1 MEGLEGRGLTTFR
14 SRVRMRIFPQNW
26 KFYGNLGTAHK
37 YLKYFFIFRFL
48 KRGEGLILQK
58 IENLRKNLKKCEKGG
73 GVSFLKIQKNWENPG
88 ERPFLDGN
96 HCHKV
101 GMTGL
106 KVVVIITTRLF
117 IFFISIL
124 NNHKIFS

>member
-1 MEGLEGRGLTTFR
+1 
-14 SRVRMRIFPQNW
+14 MRIFPQNW

-73 GVSFLKIQKNWENPG
+73 GGELPENTKKLRKPWGKTFLGREPL
-88 ERPFLDGN
+88 P
-96 HCHKV
+96 
-101 GMTGL
+101 
-106 KVVVIITTRLF
+106 
-117 IFFISIL
+117 
-124 NNHKIFS
+124 